1 MNLRVLGLSFRTT
14 SIGLRERLGFTPS
27 TLLLA
32 LERANSE
39 LACEVVL
46 LSTCNRVEFYLG
58 VRARLCRDPKSLRSF
73 GGEFIPWNLGD

>member
-58 VRARLCRDPKSLRSF
+58 
-73 GGEFIPWNLGD
+73 GEGAPLPGSKELAEFWGRI